1 MTFVGFAYSASDD
14 SELDAA
20 REAQDEALTESLAAL
35 GGVSGLLDVSLGTT
49 PLARFES
56 GMASEYRY
64 GNYVFNDATQ
74 VALGSAAMGDCALAV
89 ITTVLDVPSD
99 TRVVLDAGSKS
110 LPAEMM
116 SPRTRG
122 FGILV
127 DHPHLCLTKLFE
139 EHGLAESER
148 PHGLQVGDR
157 LAIIPNHACTCVNL
171 HDEYIVYDDGSP
183 LDVWQ
188 VRARRI
194 YRDRVPPD

>member
-14 SELDAA
+14 SEPDAA

-74 VALGSAAMGDCALAV
+74 VAIGSAAMGDCALAV

-116 SPRTRG
+116 SPRTWG
-122 FGILV
+122 LGIV
-127 DHPHLCLTKLFE
+127 VEHPDLCLVELFE
-139 EHGLAESER
+139 EHGVAEAAQ
-148 PHGLQVGDR
+148 PHGLHVGDR
-157 LAIIPNHACTCVNL
+157 PAIIPNHACTCANS
-171 HDEYIVYDDGSP
+171 HDEYVAYDNGSP
-183 LDVWQ
+183 LDVWP
-188 VRARRI
+188 VRARRVD
-194 YRDRVPPD
+194 RDEGRPF